1 MICVATF
8 FCKLGTWSPE
18 QLRDV
23 AKGSRGGVAEKDWNL
38 GPDPS
43 PRFFF
48 LNASFFRDPVVYQ
61 KVS

>member
-1 MICVATF
+1 MIICVATF

-23 AKGSRGGVAEKDWNL
+23 AKVEQGRRVAEKGWNL

-48 LNASFFRDPVVYQ
+48 LNASFFRDPVVY
-61 KVS
+61 